1 MNFKFFKIINS
12 PTNELLEILNNN
24 IIGTPRYGMLYQHLG
39 VHNKIDKIADPYYI
53 NLVRNN
59 KIIGTCCFCSRTTSN
74 SGKNLSS
81 FYIRYFSFKDLYR
94 RKYISEKIVSGNS
107 IIRKEIK
114 SVLSGQGLGKDIN
127 EKFFFYAYV
136 DPRNVRSL
144 LLCNEF
150 GFETVRQYTSII
162 FNRINPKENKD
173 VLLVSLE
180 QEDKVKEILAD
191 FYKEF
196 NMFSFENLF
205 NGRQYYTIKDKLGK
219 VVVGVQVNPDLWKIH
234 SLHGLSGKIILNTFS
249 RIPYLDRLF
258 NKNYRFIALEGIYYV
273 KGFESSLEI
282 LFESLLAKY
291 KVNSAIICL
300 DADTALYKTLKLLNL
315 GMVDKLSKEVKGN
328 VICKFINFEQ
338 QDEVFFK
345 SNPAYISGIDVT

>member
-1 MNFKFFKIINS
+1 MNFKFFKIIKS
-12 PTNELLEILNNN
+12 PTKELLEILNNN
-24 IIGTPRYGMLYQHLG
+24 IIGTPGHGMLYQHLG
-39 VHNKIDKIADPYYI
+39 VHNKIDKIADPYYV

-59 KIIGTCCFCSRTTSN
+59 KIIGTCCFCNRTTAN
-74 SGKNLSS
+74 SGKNFLS

-94 RKYISEKIVSGNS
+94 RKHISEKTISGNS
-107 IIRKEIK
+107 LIREEIK
-114 SVLSGQGLGKDIN
+114 SVLTGKGLGKDTN

-162 FNRINPKENKD
+162 FNRINPKENKE
-173 VLLVSLE
+173 VLLVSP
-180 QEDKVKEILAD
+180 DKKNQVKGLLVD

-196 NMFSFENLF
+196 NMFSFENLLKD
-205 NGRQYYTIKDKLGK
+205 REYYIIKDKSGK
-219 VVVGVQVNPDLWKIH
+219 IVAGVQVNPDLWKIH
-234 SLHGLSGKIILNTFS
+234 SLHALSGKIILNTFS

-273 KGFESSLEI
+273 EGFENSLEI

-300 DADTALYKTLKLLNL
+300 DANTALYKTLKSLKL
-315 GMVDKLSKEVKGN
+315 GMVDKLSKEVKGD
-328 VICKFINFEQ
+328 VICKFINFEKE
-338 QDEVFFK
+338 DGIFFK